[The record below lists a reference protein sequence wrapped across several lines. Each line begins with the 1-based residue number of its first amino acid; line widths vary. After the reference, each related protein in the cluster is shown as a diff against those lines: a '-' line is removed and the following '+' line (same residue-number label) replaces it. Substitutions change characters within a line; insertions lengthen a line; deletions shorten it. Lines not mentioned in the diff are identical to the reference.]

1 MRSFP
6 TDEGMNHDKI
16 ILVENEEIILENEQI
31 SESWNN
37 VLLML

>member
-1 MRSFP
+1 MKSFP
-6 TDEGMNHDKI
+6 ADEGMNHKI

>member
-1 MRSFP
+1 MKSFP
-6 TDEGMNHDKI
+6 ADEGMNHDKI